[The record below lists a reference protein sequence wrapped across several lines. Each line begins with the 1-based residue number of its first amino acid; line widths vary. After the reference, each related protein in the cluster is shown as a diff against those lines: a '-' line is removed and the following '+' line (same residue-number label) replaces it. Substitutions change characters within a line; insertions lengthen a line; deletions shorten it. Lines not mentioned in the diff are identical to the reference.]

1 MINKPNCGTEMKSF
15 FLIRRR
21 RRSRDSTPRDRNS
34 KGPSRDRDSF
44 SASLGRRR
52 FTEGSPEETAK
63 PTLHPVGGDSNVT
76 SASSNN
82 TCLNTVKVESE
93 EILPDSTED
102 VAMNSQLTE
111 TGPKETDISVKS
123 TDGIKKENEPGQS
136 LTEAKI
142 GKYFVIM

>member
-1 MINKPNCGTEMKSF
+1 MKSS

-34 KGPSRDRDSF
+34 RDRSRDRDNF

-63 PTLHPVGGDSNVT
+63 PILHPVGGDSNVT

-82 TCLNTVKVESE
+82 VCLNTVKVERE

-102 VAMNSQLTE
+102 VAMNNQLTE